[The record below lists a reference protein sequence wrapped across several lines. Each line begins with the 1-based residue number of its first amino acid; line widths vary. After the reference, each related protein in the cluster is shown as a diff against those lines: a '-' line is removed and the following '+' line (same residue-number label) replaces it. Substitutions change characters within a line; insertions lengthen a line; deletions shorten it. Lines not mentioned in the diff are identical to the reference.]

1 MTERDHELSNT
12 QTVRCRCP
20 WERSQRDR
28 RSADWV
34 GGGAA
39 ATSGDGEPVGSIAKA
54 KETAGPKALTMSKAA
69 TLIRKLKSSKGT
81 TIETMMRM
89 TGWQAHSV
97 RGFLSAIVRKKLG
110 HPIASEV
117 GKDGVRRY
125 RIIAARKER

>member
-1 MTERDHELSNT
+1 MNH
-12 QTVRCRCP
+12 QTPRP
-20 WERSQRDR
+20 
-28 RSADWV
+28 SAV
-34 GGGAA
+34 GALGNDPSETAA
-39 ATSGDGEPVGSIAKA
+39 PLIGSAAEPQQQSGDGEPVGSIAKA
-54 KETAGPKALTMSKAA
+54 KETAGPKAPTMSKAVA
-69 TLIRKLKSSKGT
+69 LIRKLKSTTGT